1 MPDEKKLIIDEDW
14 KSQVEAEKRQAQPE
28 AKAAAE
34 RPSAEAEKHDVPMP
48 PASLELLLTMLATEA
63 LMALGQVPNPITG
76 RVETHRNQ
84 ATYLIDTIDMLRQK
98 TTGNLTSDEQL
109 LIDTLLHQLR
119 LAFVESAP

>member
-1 MPDEKKLIIDEDW
+1 MPDDKKLIIDEDW
-14 KSQVEAEKRQAQPE
+14 KSQVEAEKRQPQPE
-28 AKAAAE
+28 AEAAAE
-34 RPSAEAEKHDVPMP
+34 RPSAEAAKHDVPMP

-63 LMALGQVPNPITG
+63 LMALGHVPNPITG